1 MARFLHTADWQLG
14 MVRAFLPP
22 EAQARYDEARIDAI
36 RALGRLAEA
45 EACAFIVVCGDV
57 FEHAQIGA
65 RSAARSMRAL
75 QALPVP
81 VYLLPGNHDPLNAG
95 SVYRS
100 RWFTTERPEHVTVLD
115 APALVRISDEVELLA
130 APWYGKQP
138 PVPQL
143 DVMATQIEPAA
154 QGTVRIGVGHG
165 ATEDIAGDMTGTA
178 LRVSRFTEA
187 LNRRALDYV
196 ALGDHH
202 SLRDVGNL
210 GKIWYPGTPEPTR
223 FTETA
228 PGHVLLVELE
238 PDIPPKVTP
247 RRVGRWTL
255 VEQKW
260 DLHENADVKALLA
273 WLDAFPDESRTVAKP
288 ILSGSLSL
296 SDHAYLTDGLDVRRD
311 LFAAIPDSSR
321 SNLSI
326 RAEDTDLD
334 GLDLTGFAADAA
346 ADLRER
352 GGPAALDA
360 LELLLRLAARADDA
374 ATGLGT
380 GTGTGAAT
388 A

>member
-45 EACAFIVVCGDV
+45 EGCAFIVVCGDV

-115 APALVRISDEVELLA
+115 APGLVRISDEVELLA

-143 DVMATQIEPAA
+143 DVMATQVEPAA

-178 LRVSRFTEA
+178 LRVGRFTEA

-223 FTETA
+223 FTETT
-228 PGHVLLVELE
+228 PGYVLVVDLE

-247 RRVGRWTL
+247 HRIGRWTL

-260 DLHENADVKALLA
+260 DLHENADVKAVLA

-296 SDHAYLTDGLDVRRD
+296 SDHAYLTDGLDVRSD

-321 SNLSI
+321 TTLSI

-346 ADLRER
+346 ADLREQ

-374 ATGLGT
+374 GTGLGT
-380 GTGTGAAT
+380 GTGTAT